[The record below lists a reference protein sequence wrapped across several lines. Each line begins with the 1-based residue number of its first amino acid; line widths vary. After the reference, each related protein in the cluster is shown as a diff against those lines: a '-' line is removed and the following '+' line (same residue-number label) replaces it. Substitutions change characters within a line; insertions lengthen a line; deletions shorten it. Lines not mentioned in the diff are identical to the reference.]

1 MTLLSARCLRSSRA
15 LLTLFGGTGSKKTGL
30 DLILRGRGA
39 GEIGAREIGPTSSG
53 VRGTEGP
60 SELALVFSSTVVTL
74 SAFGFGSSGSSGTGE
89 AEGKTSSTLR
99 PPPTRSRSNEC
110 KKKPS
115 AAAISVSDP
124 TASRLERSP
133 LPSRSSIRVRLSTK
147 RLRKTLYC
155 SSSRSP
161 SSKAVRTS
169 FKALIAALAMVP
181 RPRARSRPP
190 SLRCDVSS
198 ACRLQHCTSGSS
210 GGKKGLLVENLVL
223 HCYTA
228 LQFREELQS
237 YVWGV

>member
-53 VRGTEGP
+53 VRGTDG
-60 SELALVFSSTVVTL
+60 SSRLALVFSSTMV
-74 SAFGFGSSGSSGTGE
+74 SSGSSGPGE
-89 AEGKTSSTLR
+89 AEGEASSTLR
-99 PPPTRSRSNEC
+99 PPPTRSR
-110 KKKPS
+110 KPS

-133 LPSRSSIRVRLSTK
+133 LPSRSSMRVRLSTK